1 MEGLRLKMKMKMKMK
16 RDVFVVIVAAVALMA
31 EKGLADQRHVVGG
44 SQGWQESV
52 DFDSWASA
60 QTFKVGDQIVFKYDS
75 GLHSVVELP
84 DESSYK
90 KCDIGNSVETKSS
103 GNDAIK
109 LTKSGTRYFACGTIG
124 HCSQGMK
131 VKIHIATGTA
141 SSTPSPPSSSSSSS
155 SSSHSHHSL
164 FGFFLM
170 LLPFYALR
178 FI

>member
-1 MEGLRLKMKMKMKMK
+1 MEMLMMK
-16 RDVFVVIVAAVALMA
+16 RAVFVMIAAVAVME
-31 EKGLADQRHVVGG
+31 EKVLADQRHMVGG
-44 SQGWQESV
+44 SQGWEESV

-60 QTFKVGDQIVFKYDS
+60 QTFKVGDQIVFKYNS

-90 KCDIGNSVETKSS
+90 NCDIGNAIESKSS

-131 VKIHIATGTA
+131 VKIKIATGTA
-141 SSTPSPPSSSSSSS
+141 SSTPSSPSSSSSSN
-155 SSSHSHHSL
+155 SHYSL
-164 FGFFLM
+164 LGCFLM

-178 FI
+178 FM